1 MALRNAFPKQL
12 KAIKK
17 KDKIEKNNELSK
29 FTEIKKINSKNPF
42 IKNNLKRDI
51 NTTLEFKN
59 NMQKKISLINENKK
73 NYSYCESKNIL
84 DKGENQVLETNI
96 DFKKDR
102 INNTQNSNN
111 INTLIENM
119 NKFIFSLEV
128 EREKRNKMYEEERR
142 KTIKMFEEE
151 KNETKNLVN
160 FLLSEL
166 AKERIESSKKHN
178 ELVEL
183 FKENIKAQTALNEKI
198 DKLIGSPPKKKK

>member
-1 MALRNAFPKQL
+1 
-12 KAIKK
+12 
-17 KDKIEKNNELSK
+17 
-29 FTEIKKINSKNPF
+29 
-42 IKNNLKRDI
+42 
-51 NTTLEFKN
+51 
-59 NMQKKISLINENKK
+59 
-73 NYSYCESKNIL
+73 
-84 DKGENQVLETNI
+84 
-96 DFKKDR
+96 
-102 INNTQNSNN
+102 
-111 INTLIENM
+111 M